1 MKKLDLTKSKDV
13 LGSFLTFDSSNIKH
27 KYTDEATCYAFRVL
41 EGKQIA
47 GYQLQLAC
55 LRHVRDLMRVEEQDP
70 EFPYF
75 YSKEKVNSILTFAKL
90 CPDPDAGKPLPLMPW
105 QKFIL
110 CQLIG
115 WRTSD
120 RDDKR
125 FTLASVSVARK
136 QGKTYFAAII
146 LAYSFLLESIGM
158 HNQDF
163 LAAANTSDQTA
174 KLYGYVSDMISLLIE
189 KQPLYREYA
198 KQTGMIVQEKQIIAK
213 KVRNRL
219 VKVSNESGKYDGYHF
234 TTAVYD
240 EAGDEKAG
248 KYTSRITTG
257 QQDVQYHQFIKIST
271 AYEFLGTE
279 FHNGL
284 RRGQEVMEQDWNR
297 ESDFELWLA
306 WAQDDENEVY
316 QPETWEKSTPLIG
329 MAERHDSTI
338 DSLMKLRETM
348 ITEGKLAEFQNKSM
362 NIYLQDSS
370 TAYLK
375 LADIDNAIVQDFSID
390 RRPVY
395 IGFDYSM
402 MSDNTGIAFVYPYM
416 ENGSPKWHIEQHSF
430 IPWEKAGS
438 IEAKEKQDGIMY
450 RKLAEK
456 GFCTITS
463 HPQGMVND
471 DQIYRW
477 LMNYVDEHMLDVQ
490 LFEYDPYGL
499 TKWAK
504 QLGINVDWQYM
515 PVKQTTPYVMHPTKF
530 LQTAFVEGSITRL
543 DDKVM
548 EKALLNA
555 VIKEDKI
562 GIQVDKDKA
571 TLKIDVV
578 DAIIDALYQGM
589 YHFEEYA
596 EINDPKKRVENMS
609 NEAKAEWIFSEDGG
623 IMTED
628 EMNKLQK
635 ELERLEMNDDV

>member
-1 MKKLDLTKSKDV
+1 MKKIDLTKSKDV
-13 LGSFLTFDSSNIKH
+13 SGSFFTFDSSAIKQ
-27 KYTDEATCYAFRVL
+27 KYTDEATQYAFRVL
-41 EGKQIA
+41 EGKQTA

-55 LRHVRDLMRVEEQDP
+55 LRHVRDLMRVEECDP
-70 EFPYF
+70 EFSYV
-75 YSKEKVNSILTFAKL
+75 YSSEKVTSILTFAAL

-115 WRTSD
+115 WRTSG

-174 KLYGYVSDMISLLIE
+174 KLYGYVSDMIGLLIE

-198 KQTGMIVQEKQIIAK
+198 KRTGVIVQEKQIIAK

-257 QQDVQYHQFIKIST
+257 QQDVRYHQFIKIST

-284 RRGQEVMEQDWNR
+284 KRGQEVMEQDWNR
-297 ESDFELWLA
+297 EYDYELWLV

-329 MAERHDSTI
+329 MPSRHDSTI
-338 DSLMKLRETM
+338 DSLMKLRENM
-348 ITEGKLAEFQNKSM
+348 ITQGKLAEFQNKSM
-362 NIYLQDSS
+362 NIYLQDSNR
-370 TAYLK
+370 AYLR
-375 LADIDNAIVQDFSID
+375 LSDVDRAIVPEFEID
-390 RRPVY
+390 RRKVY

-402 MSDNTGIAFVYPYM
+402 MSDNTAIAFVYPYM
-416 ENGSPKWHIEQHSF
+416 EEGQPKWHIEQHSF
-430 IPWEKAGS
+430 IPWEKRGQL
-438 IEAKEKQDGIMY
+438 KL
-450 RKLAEK
+450 RKSK
-456 GFCTITS
+456 
-463 HPQGMVND
+463 MVLCIVN
-471 DQIYRW
+471 
-477 LMNYVDEHMLDVQ
+477 
-490 LFEYDPYGL
+490 
-499 TKWAK
+499 
-504 QLGINVDWQYM
+504 
-515 PVKQTTPYVMHPTKF
+515 
-530 LQTAFVEGSITRL
+530 
-543 DDKVM
+543 
-548 EKALLNA
+548 
-555 VIKEDKI
+555 
-562 GIQVDKDKA
+562 
-571 TLKIDVV
+571 
-578 DAIIDALYQGM
+578 
-589 YHFEEYA
+589 
-596 EINDPKKRVENMS
+596 
-609 NEAKAEWIFSEDGG
+609 
-623 IMTED
+623 
-628 EMNKLQK
+628 
-635 ELERLEMNDDV
+635 